1 MMYEDYRSIIRQ
13 TLLDSI
19 TKENIV
25 YAIECAVENID
36 FNGILP
42 QLLEDR
48 INDVIA
54 EELDNILD
62 DII

>member
-1 MMYEDYRSIIRQ
+1 MLADK
-13 TLLDSI
+13 I
-19 TKENIV
+19 TKDNIV

-36 FNGILP
+36 FNDILP

-54 EELDNILD
+54 EELDNVLD

>member
-1 MMYEDYRSIIRQ
+1 MLYEDYRTIIKQ
-13 TLLDSI
+13 MLADKI
-19 TKENIV
+19 TKDNIV

-36 FNGILP
+36 FNDILP

-54 EELDNILD
+54 EELDNVLD